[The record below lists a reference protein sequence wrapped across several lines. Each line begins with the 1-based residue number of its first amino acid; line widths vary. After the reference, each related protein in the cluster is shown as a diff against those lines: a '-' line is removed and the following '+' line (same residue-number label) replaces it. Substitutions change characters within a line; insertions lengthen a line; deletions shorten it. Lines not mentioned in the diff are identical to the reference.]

1 MRGRKAPAPLVPP
14 RPTEVKR
21 IWGTPQG
28 GASWAAPPSHR
39 AQLLPAWM
47 EQQSDTTP
55 AAKTKGK
62 AKTQKVDPSPQ
73 ITRSPRKKKE
83 NKNPNPWG
91 MCKRRGT
98 QRCWSPTSESAPFGH
113 SQTASE
119 DLSQPKRVSQRLP
132 KKREKNK
139 QSRDRA
145 VGFFP
150 SFLPQTKQKKDCTQP
165 SH

>member
-1 MRGRKAPAPLVPP
+1 MEQADKPDKPNLQSIHCKKEHKANPKAEKQLRFEFLISKKEHEEKKKNAKNTLLPTSKAPRVPPCRVGGGGGRKAPAPLVPP
-14 RPTEVKR
+14 RPTEMKH

-73 ITRSPRKKKE
+73 ITRSPSKKKKQTQ
-83 NKNPNPWG
+83 KNPLG
-91 MCKRRGT
+91 DV
-98 QRCWSPTSESAPFGH
+98 QA
-113 SQTASE
+113 
-119 DLSQPKRVSQRLP
+119 
-132 KKREKNK
+132 
-139 QSRDRA
+139 
-145 VGFFP
+145 
-150 SFLPQTKQKKDCTQP
+150 
-165 SH
+165 